1 MHYTVSTKKRLH
13 AFSEPNFYVLHYTKE
28 NQTHP
33 HAPTSCLRCYSFV
46 FKKIYIQV
54 NFISKHLMKMAMNKQ
69 DLIA

>member
-33 HAPTSCLRCYSFV
+33 HAPTSCLKCYSFV
-46 FKKIYIQV
+46 FKKKYTSELHIKTLDD
-54 NFISKHLMKMAMNKQ
+54 NGNE
-69 DLIA
+69 